1 MNDRFKFRIWEKDQ
15 KIMKECTQITLD
27 KEQTGSMCDVK
38 GKVTAHLIYQ
48 PHYILMQCTGLK
60 DKNGKLIYEGD
71 IVTYICDSDYCSDG
85 YHKCLYCCYG
95 EKAEIIFDDSSAMFK
110 YSSIRDECSL
120 DDNIDTEINLEV
132 IGNIYE
138 NKELLDERN

>member
-1 MNDRFKFRIWEKDQ
+1 MQDRFKFRVWNIET
-15 KIMKECTQITLD
+15 KEMLLVYSFDKNFIQATQDYVVPSIRRFNTND
-27 KEQTGSMCDVK
+27 C
-38 GKVTAHLIYQ
+38 
-48 PHYILMQCTGLK
+48 ILMQCTGLK
-60 DKNGKLIYEGD
+60 DTNEKLIYEGD

-85 YHKCLYCCYG
+85 YHKCLYCSYG

-110 YSSIRDECSL
+110 YSSIRDECPL

-138 NKELLDERN
+138 NKELLNEIHS